1 MYIYCANYNT
11 LNKVCRP
18 AFNTPKPMEVVKS
31 IFIVDDHQMV
41 IDGLRL
47 IIDTI
52 NGFDIVGESTSAP
65 QALDMLAETHADIL
79 LTDVSMPEMSGI
91 ELTRLVKKRFPHIK
105 IIALSMF
112 SESQV
117 VAEMID
123 AGISGYILKN
133 TGKQEL
139 IEALNKVSSGQ
150 NYFGQDITLQLMKS
164 FKRNQ
169 DETSRLT
176 DREIEIIRM
185 IEQDFGNKQIA
196 DMLFISE
203 RTVETHRKN
212 ILRKTNTQTV
222 VGLLKYAYERKII

>member
-1 MYIYCANYNT
+1 MQA
-11 LNKVCRP
+11 
-18 AFNTPKPMEVVKS
+18 VKN

-41 IDGLRL
+41 IDGLKL

-52 NGFDIVGESTSAP
+52 EGFEIVGESTSAP
-65 QALDMLAETHADIL
+65 HALDVLATANADIL

-91 ELTRLVKKRFPHIK
+91 ELTRLVKKKYPHIK

-139 IEALNKVSSGQ
+139 IEALNKVASGQ

>member
-1 MYIYCANYNT
+1 MQA
-11 LNKVCRP
+11 
-18 AFNTPKPMEVVKS
+18 VKN

-52 NGFDIVGESTSAP
+52 EGFDIVGESTSAL
-65 QALDMLAETHADIL
+65 QALDVLATVNTDIL

-91 ELTRLVKKRFPHIK
+91 ELTRLVKKKHPHIK
-105 IIALSMF
+105 VIALSMF

-139 IEALNKVSSGQ
+139 IEALNKVASGQ

-169 DETSRLT
+169 DESSRLT

>member
-1 MYIYCANYNT
+1 M
-11 LNKVCRP
+11 
-18 AFNTPKPMEVVKS
+18 KS

-47 IIDTI
+47 IINTI
-52 NGFDIVGESTSAP
+52 EGFEIVGESTSAP
-65 QALDMLAETHADIL
+65 HALDMLCNVNADIL

-91 ELTRLVKKRFPHIK
+91 ELTRLVKKKFPHIK

-150 NYFGQDITLQLMKS
+150 NYFGQDITLQFMKS

-169 DETSRLT
+169 DESSRLT
-176 DREIEIIRM
+176 DREVEIIRL

>member
-1 MYIYCANYNT
+1 MQA
-11 LNKVCRP
+11 
-18 AFNTPKPMEVVKS
+18 VKN

-52 NGFDIVGESTSAP
+52 EGFDIVGESTSALN
-65 QALDMLAETHADIL
+65 ALDELATVNADIL

-91 ELTRLVKKRFPHIK
+91 ELTRLVKKKHPHIK

-139 IEALNKVSSGQ
+139 IEALNKVASGQ

>member
-1 MYIYCANYNT
+1 
-11 LNKVCRP
+11 
-18 AFNTPKPMEVVKS
+18 METKTKS

-47 IIDTI
+47 IIETI
-52 NGFDIVGESTSAP
+52 PGFTIVGESTSATA
-65 QALDMLAETHADIL
+65 ALDMLKNCKADIL

-91 ELTRLVKKRFPHIK
+91 ELTRIIKKSYPEIK
-105 IIALSMF
+105 ILALSMF
-112 SESQV
+112 NESQV
-117 VAEMID
+117 IAEMID

-139 IEALNKVSSGQ
+139 IEALNKISAGQ

-169 DETSRLT
+169 DEVRLT

-185 IEQDFGNKQIA
+185 IEKEFGNKQIA
-196 DMLFISE
+196 DLLFISE

-212 ILRKTNTQTV
+212 ILRKTKSQSI

>member
-1 MYIYCANYNT
+1 MHSI
-11 LNKVCRP
+11 
-18 AFNTPKPMEVVKS
+18 KS

-41 IDGLRL
+41 IDGLKL
-47 IIDTI
+47 IINTI
-52 NGFDIVGESTSAP
+52 EGFEIIGESTSPP
-65 QALDMLAETHADIL
+65 QALDIMASAVPDIL

-91 ELTRLVKKRFPHIK
+91 ELTRLVKKRYPQVK
-105 IIALSMF
+105 VIALSMF

-139 IEALNKVSSGQ
+139 IEALNKVASGQ

-169 DETSRLT
+169 EESRLT

-196 DMLFISE
+196 DILFISE